1 MKAEDRIYQ
10 LFAEANPAPQSVVST
25 IDRPTADA
33 LLHESRRPR
42 MLTKETP
49 QITPPNKIRTL
60 RRRGPAVALA
70 SFVAV
75 VAVVGAAL
83 WTANLGGDGEDV
95 TGTEPPVVTQ
105 PPIPSTMAPPDATQ
119 PPATPTPPD
128 VVGSVTVAVPDLV
141 GMTLTEARAALAE
154 LGLEIEAAPPAADS
168 AVIVAQEPLAG
179 TELGEGS
186 PVIVDAR
193 IPVTCEPSIAGEPQ
207 PGQVEI
213 AVLFECGGD
222 GLFPTPG
229 IAVPRIVPE
238 GSGEAI
244 DRIEWTLRNLLFG
257 PNEEERIAGFSSFFD
272 LTTADALNTVTL
284 TEGHVVADFNEAILV
299 NNAGTSTGGLFFNAE
314 LRANL
319 FQHPEVDSIEFH
331 VNGDCDAWSAFF
343 QSDGCWVITRADW
356 NSELADWE
364 TQRNQ

>member
-1 MKAEDRIYQ
+1 
-10 LFAEANPAPQSVVST
+10 
-25 IDRPTADA
+25 
-33 LLHESRRPR
+33 
-42 MLTKETP
+42 
-49 QITPPNKIRTL
+49 
-60 RRRGPAVALA
+60 
-70 SFVAV
+70 
-75 VAVVGAAL
+75 
-83 WTANLGGDGEDV
+83 
-95 TGTEPPVVTQ
+95 
-105 PPIPSTMAPPDATQ
+105 MAPPDATQ
-119 PPATPTPPD
+119 PPATTTPPD

-168 AVIVAQEPLAG
+168 AVIVL
-179 TELGEGS
+179 LKMGEFKATTF
-186 PVIVDAR
+186 DD
-193 IPVTCEPSIAGEPQ
+193 
-207 PGQVEI
+207 
-213 AVLFECGGD
+213 LFECGGD

-299 NNAGTSTGGLFFNAE
+299 NNAGASTGGLFFNAE